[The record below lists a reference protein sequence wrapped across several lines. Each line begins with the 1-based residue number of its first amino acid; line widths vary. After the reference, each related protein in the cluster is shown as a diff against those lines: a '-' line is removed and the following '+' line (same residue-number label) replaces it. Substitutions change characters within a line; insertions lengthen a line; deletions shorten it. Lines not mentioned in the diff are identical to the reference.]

1 MRERILIAAGG
12 TGGHLFPAEALSA
25 ALVARGH
32 DTALI
37 TDRRTAAR
45 AGETFETVHVVASGG
60 IVGKGVS
67 ARARGA
73 AAIAAGTIAA
83 RRIVK
88 REHPAVVVGFGGYP
102 SVPPVLA
109 ARLLPF
115 RPRIVLHD
123 QNAVLGGANRLL
135 ARFADAVAT
144 SFDTVEGVPPGT
156 RRVATGNPVRPAIAA
171 IGPWQPPGERLEILV
186 LGGSLGARVFS
197 DVVPPALARLGRA
210 VRVSQQAR
218 AEDVDRVRAA
228 YAAAGIEAEISP
240 FFADVADRLARA
252 QLVISR
258 AGGSTVAE
266 LAAAGRA
273 SILVPLPIAA
283 NDEQTGNARALVA
296 VGAATLVQQNAFTPA
311 WLATTLHGLTIE
323 TDTLA
328 RQSAA
333 AKRISLP
340 HGAENLADLVEELAS
355 NRYGTTRPIRERSPR
370 NVKGIDMS
378 TTRSDAG

>member
-32 DTALI
+32 ETALI
-37 TDRRTAAR
+37 TDRRTAERAR
-45 AGETFETVHVVASGG
+45 ATFETVHVVASGG
-60 IVGKGVS
+60 IVGKSV
-67 ARARGA
+67 ATRARGA
-73 AAIAAGTIAA
+73 AAIASGTIAA
-83 RRIVK
+83 RRIVR

-115 RPRIVLHD
+115 RPRLVLHD
-123 QNAVLGGANRLL
+123 QNAVLGSANRML

-144 SFDTVEGVPPGT
+144 SFATVEGAPPGT
-156 RRVATGNPVRPAIAA
+156 RCVATGNPVRPAIAA
-171 IGPWQPPGERLEILV
+171 IGAWQPPGATFELLV

-197 DVVPPALARLGRA
+197 DVVPQALAQLGHP

-228 YAAAGIEAEISP
+228 YAAAGIDAEISP
-240 FFADVADRLARA
+240 FFADVAERLARA

-266 LAAAGRA
+266 LAASGRP

-283 NDEQTGNARALVA
+283 SDEQTANARALVA
-296 VGAATLVQQNAFTPA
+296 VGAATLVQQDAFTPA
-311 WLATTLHGLTIE
+311 WLEATLRRLIKE
-323 TDTLA
+323 TDALA
-328 RQSAA
+328 HQAA
-333 AKRISLP
+333 AARRISLP

-355 NRYGTTRPIRERSPR
+355 NRYGMTRPIREESPR
-370 NVKGIDMS
+370 DGKGIQMS
-378 TTRSDAG
+378 TTRSDAT

>member
-1 MRERILIAAGG
+1 MERILIAAGG

-25 ALVARGH
+25 ALVSRGH
-32 DTALI
+32 ETALI
-37 TDRRTAAR
+37 TDRRTAERAR
-45 AGETFETVHVVASGG
+45 EQFATVHVVASGG
-60 IVGKGVS
+60 LVGKGVS

-83 RRIVK
+83 RRIIK
-88 REHPAVVVGFGGYP
+88 RERPAVVVGFGGYP

-109 ARLLPF
+109 ARLTPF

-123 QNAVLGGANRLL
+123 QNAVLGSANRVL

-144 SFDTVEGVPPGT
+144 SFATVDGVPPGT

-171 IGPWQPPGERLEILV
+171 IGPWETPRERLDILV

-197 DVVPPALARLGRA
+197 DVVPPALAQLGRP

-228 YAAAGIEAEISP
+228 YAEAGIEADISP
-240 FFADVADRLARA
+240 FFADVAERLARA

-266 LAAAGRA
+266 LAAAGRP

-296 VGAATLVQQNAFTPA
+296 VGAATLVQQAAFTPD
-311 WLATTLHGLTIE
+311 WLATTLQRLICE
-323 TDTLA
+323 TDALA
-328 RQSAA
+328 LQARA

-355 NRYGTTRPIRERSPR
+355 NRYGMTRSIRRESPR
-370 NVKGIDMS
+370 DGKGIEMS

>member
-1 MRERILIAAGG
+1 MMERILIAAGG

-25 ALVARGH
+25 ALRSRGH
-32 DTALI
+32 ETALI
-37 TDRRTAAR
+37 TDRRTAERAR
-45 AGETFETVHVVASGG
+45 ATFETVHVVSSGG
-60 IVGKGVS
+60 IVGKGVT
-67 ARARGA
+67 ARASGA
-73 AAIAAGTIAA
+73 AAIASGTIAA
-83 RRIVK
+83 RRIIK

-109 ARLLPF
+109 AHLLPF

-123 QNAVLGGANRLL
+123 QNAVLGSANRVL

-144 SFDTVEGVPPGT
+144 SFESVEGLPAGV

-171 IGPWQPPGERLEILV
+171 IGPWQAPGERLDILV

-197 DVVPPALARLGRA
+197 DVVPQALAQLGRPI
-210 VRVSQQAR
+210 RVSQQAR

-228 YAAAGIEAEISP
+228 YAASGITAEVST
-240 FFADVADRLARA
+240 FFADVASLLARA

-266 LAAAGRA
+266 LAASGRP

-283 NDEQTGNARALVA
+283 NDEQTGNARALEA
-296 VGAATLVQQNAFTPA
+296 VGAATLVQQAAFTSA
-311 WLATTLHGLTIE
+311 WLCATLQRLINE
-323 TDTLA
+323 TDALA
-328 RQSAA
+328 LQAAA

-340 HGAENLADLVEELAS
+340 QGAENLADLVEELAS
-355 NRYGTTRPIRERSPR
+355 NRYGMTRPIRERSSR
-370 NVKGIDMS
+370 DGKGIAMS
-378 TTRSDAG
+378 TSRSDAG

>member
-186 LGGSLGARVFS
+186 LGGSLR
-197 DVVPPALARLGRA
+197 
-210 VRVSQQAR
+210 AR
-218 AEDVDRVRAA
+218 AC
-228 YAAAGIEAEISP
+228 S
-240 FFADVADRLARA
+240 
-252 QLVISR
+252 
-258 AGGSTVAE
+258 
-266 LAAAGRA
+266 
-273 SILVPLPIAA
+273 
-283 NDEQTGNARALVA
+283 
-296 VGAATLVQQNAFTPA
+296 ATSCRP
-311 WLATTLHGLTIE
+311 HSHS
-323 TDTLA
+323 
-328 RQSAA
+328 SAA
-333 AKRISLP
+333 PSACRS
-340 HGAENLADLVEELAS
+340 
-355 NRYGTTRPIRERSPR
+355 RPARR
-370 NVKGIDMS
+370 MS
-378 TTRSDAG
+378 TASAPPTPPPGSKPRSRLSSPTWPTASHARSS